1 MLWRAVF
8 WVSFPFGILS
18 FVLPI
23 YGKEL
28 GASALEVGGFFSAI
42 SLMPLVVRPFLG
54 RALDRWGRRPFLLL
68 GLSGYAAATL
78 LFCAADTVR
87 LLTVARFVQ
96 GMGQVFLW
104 ISAYTIVADVAK
116 EAGRGQDFGSIDE
129 AVNRGALIGT
139 TIGFTAIFILE
150 GLDLGWRQIWFLLF
164 AAYTVPAL
172 ISLWAGWRGVKE
184 TLPRIADRAGTSGE
198 GRSLSRQLVA
208 LMGIV
213 FVTGAS
219 KAMVWPLL
227 MIFLQDMLAA
237 DVGALTIAYVP
248 AAVISSFLPS
258 RMGRIT
264 DRLGRKGPMAVGLGV
279 GALASALIPHVP
291 GVAALAALWA
301 VESLGYTAS
310 VPAERAFVADIAG
323 KDIRGTNYGLYTFAH
338 FLGAAVGPLV
348 GGWLYDHVGHAT
360 PFYLNTAVLI
370 LGAVLVMLVLH
381 EPRVSGVEQTASAV
395 QPRV

>member
-28 GASALEVGGFFSAI
+28 GASALEVGGFFSAL
-42 SLMPLVVRPFLG
+42 SLVPLVVRPFLG

-68 GLSGYAAATL
+68 GLSGYAAATV

-87 LLTVARFVQ
+87 LLLAARFVQ
-96 GMGQVFLW
+96 GMGQAFLW
-104 ISAYTIVADVAK
+104 ISAYTIVADLAE

-139 TIGFTAIFILE
+139 TAGFTAIFVLE
-150 GLDLGWRQIWFLLF
+150 NLDLGWRQIWFLLF
-164 AAYTVPAL
+164 AAYTMPAL

-184 TLPRIADRAGTSGE
+184 TLPKTADRAGTSGE
-198 GRSLSRQLVA
+198 GRSLSRQLMA

-213 FVTGAS
+213 FVTAAS

-227 MIFLQDMLAA
+227 MIFLQDTLAA
-237 DVGALTIAYVP
+237 DVGALAIAYVP

-258 RMGRIT
+258 RMGRLT
-264 DRLGRKGPMAVGLGV
+264 DRLGRKGPMVAGLVV
-279 GALASALIPHVP
+279 GALASALVPHVP
-291 GVAALAALWA
+291 GVVTLAALWA
-301 VESLGYTAS
+301 VESLGHTAS

-338 FLGAAVGPLV
+338 FLGATVGPLV
-348 GGWLYDHVGHAT
+348 GGWLYDHVGQAT
-360 PFYLNTAVLI
+360 PFYLNTAVLVF
-370 LGAVLVMLVLH
+370 GAVLVMLVLH
-381 EPRVSGVEQTASAV
+381 EPRVSKVEPAASAV